1 MAEQSQNPG
10 LVSNTFTKGMAK
22 DLNDTFQPEGMWS
35 HARNAVNNSHDG
47 QVGVI
52 GNEPANLKCIQLPYT
67 LIGAVHLSDDQWALF
82 TTNDVNSEIGIFDES
97 QCLYTKVVNA
107 SCLNFKKSNLITGV
121 SRRRFDCERLVYWD
135 DGLNPSRLINVN
147 EPPFKY
153 TDDVVAGCIQRTYTG
168 ELDCEKIRLA
178 PLMTQPC
185 LILTQ
190 GKGAGT
196 LPNGSYQVVIAYTVN
211 QTKVS
216 DYIGLS
222 NVQSLFTHQN
232 VSSSLELKIDDIDRD
247 FDEFE
252 LVVISTVNQ
261 QTVVKK
267 LGYYS
272 TTISTIYIDTISP
285 ELVSIPISQVP
296 LRNEAVE
303 KSDAIYNVNNYM
315 LRVGTYSKYQFNYQL
330 QANKIETK
338 WVAVQYP
345 ANYYYK
351 GGNNAGYLRDEQ
363 YSFFIRWIYNTGER
377 SASFHIPGRE
387 GTVDE
392 KVNVIGGDAFETKD
406 PDNFETKQ
414 YWQVQNTGQIDSLT
428 QKTINDGGLVIATGK
443 LAYWESTERYPAD
456 RPDIWGDL
464 CGKPIRHHKFPDE
477 TVDSMLSHFT
487 EEGEKI
493 VIMGVSFDNITHP
506 LGLDKKPLADI
517 IGYEILRGS
526 REGQKSIVAKGMF
539 NNLREYDI
547 PGTPVRG
554 LYQNYPYNDLRHDYY
569 LTTDPTILDNSLP
582 STTPPVEDDFTIADT
597 DDDNPGNDDDD
608 DGEKSSRKERREER
622 RQRRKD
628 RRATKRKLKDMRKRL
643 KEGETNAG
651 GVNLSF
657 PLTDYRRDYLSFHSP
672 DTSFTRPFLGV
683 SEVKIYQ
690 ELHGESRGRFTH
702 PYKHPK
708 FKTLTNFAGI
718 FGSIVGTIAAIGN
731 VLTLVAGDANIT
743 LQGNEKLPYSKKL
756 FLSKLPA
763 TPVSVT
769 AFGTGVTIP
778 DPVVTVTNTI
788 VGVYNA
794 TMAVAM
800 TVIESQALGEQII
813 NIIYGMVPKRQNALQ
828 YDSHGFYNKTRINN
842 QDNRRFRV
850 NDAIYVDD
858 NITSFDANYSINN
871 VYRSPFVAVK
881 LGENVDD
888 PVNQDMSRFRI
899 GNRQINGT
907 YSRTIS
913 GYYGSL
919 KVSIP
924 SQYGQLEGIKQML
937 VSDCVHDALTPNE
950 KYSTDVLF
958 GGDTYINRFTE
969 KNSMFFFNSW
979 LMGEPDETEYDYRNY
994 VNVAYPRFWIDSE
1007 RQSFKLFSNMSNFR
1021 HLDERDSSI
1030 FFVSKGYFY
1039 LFNSGVRDFF
1049 VESEINLAY
1058 RDWEDILEKRHYD
1071 PYRFTDYGTLF
1082 RADRIKEGNYY
1093 KYDYSLSVSKLFN
1106 NSISWGTLFPRDYD
1120 PTAAEKCYTYS
1131 PNKVIYSLPQELELK
1146 KDNWRLFLA
1155 NNYKNFGSRV
1165 TSIKPINRNG
1175 ALFMMGYQSPLQ
1187 FMGVDQ
1193 LQTDAGTKITLG
1205 DGGLFNQPLQSV
1217 VNADESYEYGSSQN
1231 KLAVVGTP
1239 YGVFWVS
1246 QNQGKV
1252 FNYSSGISEI
1262 SRESMK
1268 WWFANYLPSELLKK
1282 FPTYPLYDNP
1292 VKGVGVQMI
1301 YDNTHE
1307 ILYITKKDYRPVFT
1321 DLILDGERFYRMVN
1335 GIKTYYDF
1343 NSAAFEDASWTISYD
1358 PKAKMWLS
1366 FHDWKPTYLIP
1377 GRQHFMSV
1385 DVDSIWKHNIRCDL
1399 FCNFYGKDY
1408 PFEVEFISATGQSV
1422 TTVRNIEY
1430 LLDTYTYYNN
1440 CRDKF
1445 HILDQNFDQAMVY
1458 NSEQISGLLELEL
1471 KSKINPVALLNYP
1484 QVRSQSI
1491 GINFSKEENKY
1502 RFNQFWDVTKDR
1514 GEFTSAQVPMFIT
1527 KANGYEYPINPA
1539 YVNYQKA
1546 PLERKKFRHHVNK
1559 VLLRKFKSGNVKFL
1573 FKISNQKIQA
1583 SYR

>member
-1 MAEQSQNPG
+1 
-10 LVSNTFTKGMAK
+10 
-22 DLNDTFQPEGMWS
+22 
-35 HARNAVNNSHDG
+35 
-47 QVGVI
+47 
-52 GNEPANLKCIQLPYT
+52 
-67 LIGAVHLSDDQWALF
+67 
-82 TTNDVNSEIGIFDES
+82 
-97 QCLYTKVVNA
+97 
-107 SCLNFKKSNLITGV
+107 
-121 SRRRFDCERLVYWD
+121 
-135 DGLNPSRLINVN
+135 
-147 EPPFKY
+147 
-153 TDDVVAGCIQRTYTG
+153 
-168 ELDCEKIRLA
+168 
-178 PLMTQPC
+178 
-185 LILTQ
+185 
-190 GKGAGT
+190 
-196 LPNGSYQVVIAYTVN
+196 
-211 QTKVS
+211 
-216 DYIGLS
+216 
-222 NVQSLFTHQN
+222 
-232 VSSSLELKIDDIDRD
+232 LELKVDDIDKD

-261 QTVVKK
+261 QTVAKR

-330 QANKIETK
+330 QANNIQTR
-338 WVAVQYP
+338 WAAVQYP

-377 SASFHIPGRE
+377 SASFHIPGR
-387 GTVDE
+387 GATPDE
-392 KVNVIGGDAFETKD
+392 LINVIGGDAFETKD
-406 PDNFETKQ
+406 INNFQTRQ
-414 YWQVQNTGQIDSLT
+414 YWQVQNTGQIGTLT
-428 QKTINDGGLVIATGK
+428 PRTITDGGLVIASGK
-443 LAYWESTERYPAD
+443 MAYWESTERYPAD

-477 TVDSMLSHFT
+477 TVDPLLNHFN
-487 EEGEKI
+487 EDGENI
-493 VIMGVSFDNITHP
+493 VILGVSFENITHP
-506 LGLDKKPLADI
+506 LGLDGKPLTDI

-526 REGQKSIVAKGMF
+526 REGQKSIIAKGMF

-547 PGTPVRG
+547 PGTPVKG
-554 LYQNYPYNDLRHDYY
+554 LYQNYPYNDLRNDYF
-569 LTTDPTILDNSLP
+569 LTTDPRILDPTLP
-582 STTPPVEDDFTIADT
+582 STVPPVEDQFIIGDS
-597 DDDNPGNDDDD
+597 DDPTVDNSAQLKDD
-608 DGEKSSRKERREER
+608 RK
-622 RQRRKD
+622 
-628 RRATKRKLKDMRKRL
+628 ATKKKLNEMRKRL
-643 KEGETNAG
+643 KEGDTSAG

-657 PLTDYRRDYLSFHSP
+657 PLTKYSSNYLSFHSP
-672 DTSFTRPFLGV
+672 ETSFTRPFLGI

-690 ELHGESRGRFTH
+690 ELYGQSRGRFTH

-708 FKTLTNFAGI
+708 FKTLTNFAAI
-718 FGSIVGTIAAIGN
+718 FGSIVATIAAIGN
-731 VLTLVAGDANIT
+731 VLTLMAGDADVT
-743 LQGNEKLPYSKKL
+743 LTGSDKFPYSKKV
-756 FLSKLPA
+756 FLSKLPPA
-763 TPVSVT
+763 NVSVEVL
-769 AFGTGVTIP
+769 GSGVTLP
-778 DPVVTVTNTI
+778 DPVVTVTNAI
-788 VGVYNA
+788 VGAYNA

-813 NIIYGMVPKRQNALQ
+813 NIIYGMIPKRQNALQ
-828 YDSHGFYNKTRINN
+828 YDSHGFYNKGRINN

-858 NITSFDANYSINN
+858 NITSFDAKYSINN

-881 LGENVDD
+881 LGDNVDN
-888 PVNQDMSRFRI
+888 PVNVDTSRFRI
-899 GNRQINGT
+899 GNRQINNVYT
-907 YSRTIS
+907 SNIS

-924 SQYGQLEGIKQML
+924 SQYGQLEGIKQMV
-937 VSDCVHDALTPNE
+937 VSDCVHDALTPDQ

-969 KNSMFFFNSW
+969 KNSMFFFNAW

-1021 HLDERDSSI
+1021 HLDERDSSL

-1058 RDWEDILEKRHYD
+1058 RDWEDTLDKRHYD

-1106 NSISWGTLFPRDYD
+1106 NSLSWGTLFPRDYD

-1146 KDNWRLFLA
+1146 KDNWRIFLA
-1155 NNYKNFGSRV
+1155 NNYKNFNSQV
-1165 TSIKPINRNG
+1165 TAIKPINKTG

-1187 FMGVDQ
+1187 FLGVDQ
-1193 LQTDAGTKITLG
+1193 LQTDAGTKVTLG
-1205 DGGLFNQPLQSV
+1205 DGGLFNQPLQNV

-1252 FNYSSGISEI
+1252 FNYSGGISEI
-1262 SRESMK
+1262 SRDSMK
-1268 WWFANYLPSELLKK
+1268 WWFANYLPSELLKR

-1321 DLILDGERFYRMVN
+1321 DLILDGQRFYRVVN
-1335 GIKTYYDF
+1335 GVKTYYEL

-1358 PKAKMWLS
+1358 PKAKIWLS

-1385 DVDSIWKHNIRCDL
+1385 DVDSIWKHNVRCDL
-1399 FCNFYGKDY
+1399 FCNYYGKDY

-1422 TTVRNIEY
+1422 TTVRNVEY
-1430 LLDTYTYYNN
+1430 LLETYTYYNN

-1471 KSKINPVALLNYP
+1471 KSKTNPVSLLNYP
-1484 QVRSQSI
+1484 QVRTQSI

-1514 GEFTSAQVPMFIT
+1514 GEFTGVQTPMFIT

-1559 VLLRKFKSGNVKFL
+1559 VMLRKFKSGNIKFL

>member
-1 MAEQSQNPG
+1 MAEQSQNAG

-35 HARNAVNNSHDG
+35 HARNAVNNSHEG

-67 LIGAVHLSDDQWALF
+67 LIGAIHLSDDQWVLF

-97 QCLYTKVVNA
+97 QCLYTKVVNDN
-107 SCLNFKKSNLITGV
+107 CLNFKRSNLITGV

-135 DGLNPSRLINVN
+135 DGLNPSRFINVD

-153 TDDVVAGCIQRTYTG
+153 TDKVVNDCIQRVYSKN
-168 ELDCEKIRLA
+168 LDCEKIRLA

-185 LILTQ
+185 LVLSQ

-196 LPNGSYQVVIAYTVN
+196 LPNGSYQVVIAYTIN

-222 NVQSLFTHQN
+222 NVQGLFTHQN
-232 VSSSLELKIDDIDRD
+232 LSSSLELKIEAIDRD

-261 QTVVKK
+261 QTVVKR

-296 LRNEAVE
+296 LRTEPVE
-303 KSDAIYNVNNYM
+303 KSDAMYVVNNYM
-315 LRVGTYSKYQFNYQL
+315 LRVGTYSKFQFNYQL
-330 QANKIETK
+330 QANNIITK

-345 ANYYYK
+345 ANYYHK

-363 YSFFIRWIYNTGER
+363 YSFFIRWVYNTGER
-377 SASFHIPGRE
+377 SASFHIPGRSAIPSE
-387 GTVDE
+387 QLQVAGQ
-392 KVNVIGGDAFETKD
+392 DAFETRD
-406 PDNFETKQ
+406 EDNFQTKE
-414 YWQVQNTGQIDSLT
+414 YWQVQNTAEIDSYLQST
-428 QKTINDGGLVIATGK
+428 LSDGGTILASGK
-443 LAYWESTERYPAD
+443 MAYWESTERYPAD
-456 RPDIWGDL
+456 KPDIWGSL
-464 CGKPIRHHKFPDE
+464 CGKPIRHHKFPDQ
-477 TVDSMLSHFT
+477 TVDPLLSHFNDD
-487 EEGEKI
+487 GNQIVVLGVMFEK
-493 VIMGVSFDNITHP
+493 ITHP
-506 LGLDKKPLADI
+506 VGLDGKPLADV

-526 REGQKSIVAKGMF
+526 REGQKSIIAKGMF

-547 PGTPVRG
+547 PGTPVKG
-554 LYQNYPYNDLRHDYY
+554 LYQNYPYNDLRSDYY
-569 LTTDPTILDNSLP
+569 LTTDPTILDRTLS
-582 STTPPVEDDFTIADT
+582 SQVPPVEDEFQVSDT
-597 DDDNPGNDDDD
+597 DNDDPSDDDD
-608 DGEKSSRKERREER
+608 DSEKGSRRERREER
-622 RQRRKD
+622 RQRRRD
-628 RRATKRKLKDMRKRL
+628 RRETKKKLKEMRKRL
-643 KEGETNAG
+643 KQGDTDPG
-651 GVNLSF
+651 DVNLSF
-657 PLTDYRRDYLSFHSP
+657 PLEGYRKNYLSFHGP
-672 DTSFTRPFLGV
+672 DTSFTRPFLGI
-683 SEVKIYQ
+683 SEVKVYQ
-690 ELHGESRGRFTH
+690 ELYGESKGRFTH

-718 FGSIVGTIAAIGN
+718 FGSIIGTIAAIGN
-731 VLTLVAGDANIT
+731 VLTLVAGDANVT
-743 LQGNEKLPYSKKL
+743 LQATDKLPYSKKM

-763 TPVSVT
+763 AST
-769 AFGTGVTIP
+769 AISALGSGVTIP
-778 DPVVTVTNTI
+778 DPIVTIQNTI

-794 TMAVAM
+794 TMAVAL
-800 TVIESQALGEQII
+800 TVIESQAIGEQMI
-813 NIIYGMVPKRQNALQ
+813 NIIYGLVPKRQNALQ
-828 YDSHGFYNKTRINN
+828 YDSHGFYNQSRINEEN
-842 QDNRRFRV
+842 NRRFKV
-850 NDAIYVDD
+850 DNAIYVDD
-858 NITSFDANYSINN
+858 NITSFDTSYNINN

-881 LGENVDD
+881 LGADISD
-888 PVNQDMSRFRI
+888 PVNLDNSRYRI
-899 GNRQINGT
+899 GSRRVNGI
-907 YSRTIS
+907 YSRNIS

-924 SQYGQLEGIKQML
+924 SQYGQLEGVKQMV
-937 VSDCVHDALTPNE
+937 VSDCVHDALTPDK
-950 KYSTDVLF
+950 KYTTGVLF

-969 KNSMFFFNSW
+969 KNSMFFFNAW

-1007 RQSFKLFSNMSNFR
+1007 RQSFRLFTNMSNFR
-1021 HLDERDSSI
+1021 HLDERSSSV

-1058 RDWEDILEKRHYD
+1058 RDWEDTLDKRHYD
-1071 PYRFTDYGTLF
+1071 PYRFTDYASMF
-1082 RADRIKEGNYY
+1082 RSDRIKDGNYY

-1106 NSISWGTLFPRDYD
+1106 NSLSWGTLFPRDYD

-1131 PNKVIYSLPQELELK
+1131 PNKVLYSLPQELELK
-1146 KDNWRLFLA
+1146 KDNFRIFLA
-1155 NNYKNFGSRV
+1155 NNYKNFGSQV
-1165 TSIKPINRNG
+1165 TAIKPVNKTG

-1193 LQTDAGTKITLG
+1193 LQTDAGTKVTLG

-1217 VNADESYEYGSSQN
+1217 VNADESYEYGSCQN
-1231 KLAVVGTP
+1231 KQAVAGTP

-1252 FNYSSGISEI
+1252 FNYAGSLAEI
-1262 SRESMK
+1262 SRDSMK
-1268 WWFANYLPSELLKK
+1268 WWFANYLPSELLKR

-1301 YDNTHE
+1301 YDNTNE
-1307 ILYITKKDYRPVFT
+1307 ILYITKKDYKPLYS
-1321 DLILDGERFYRMVN
+1321 DLQLDGERFYRNVN
-1335 GIKTYYDF
+1335 GVKTYYDLD
-1343 NSAAFEDASWTISYD
+1343 SQAFENASWTISYD
-1358 PKAKMWLS
+1358 PKNKLWVS

-1377 GRQHFMSV
+1377 GKQHFMSV
-1385 DVDSIWKHNIRCDL
+1385 NVDSIWKHNVRCDL
-1399 FCNFYGKDY
+1399 FCNFYEKDY
-1408 PFEVEFISATGQSV
+1408 PFEVEFVSATGQSV
-1422 TTVRNIEY
+1422 TTVRNVEY
-1430 LLDTYTYYNN
+1430 LLETYKYYNG

-1458 NSEQISGLLELEL
+1458 NSEQLSGLLELEL
-1471 KSKINPVALLNYP
+1471 KSKINPVSLLSYP
-1484 QVRSQSI
+1484 QVRTQSI

-1514 GEFTSAQVPMFIT
+1514 GEFSGAQVPMFVT
-1527 KANGYEYPINPA
+1527 RANGYEYPINPA

-1559 VLLRKFKSGNVKFL
+1559 VLLRKFKSNDVKFL

-1583 SYR
+1583 SFR